1 MSGSTLGI
9 CASDF
14 KRIKPYDVPQNWVGP
29 REEASYVSFWNQ
41 TVVVLVND
49 LDNASCERAFVVV
62 MYGCGLRVEKG
73 SMIMK

>member
-9 CASDF
+9 CAPDF
-14 KRIKPYDVPQNWVGP
+14 KGIKLYNGPQNVIELLGYWVGP

-41 TVVVLVND
+41 TVVVLVDD

-62 MYGCGLRVEKG
+62 M
-73 SMIMK
+73 